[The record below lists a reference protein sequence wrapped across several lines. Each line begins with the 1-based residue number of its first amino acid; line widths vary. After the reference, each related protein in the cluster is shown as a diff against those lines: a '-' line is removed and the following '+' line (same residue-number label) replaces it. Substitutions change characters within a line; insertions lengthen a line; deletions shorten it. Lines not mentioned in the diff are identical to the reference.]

1 MTKTDAATHR
11 ILAKNLELAQQLG
24 GIPMTFKGPDVVST
38 ILAFAREY
46 GIRVVVMG
54 KSHRPWHRRL
64 LGGSILE
71 RLLRESDG
79 VDIMI
84 VDV

>member
-1 MTKTDAATHR
+1 
-11 ILAKNLELAQQLG
+11 
-24 GIPMTFKGPDVVST
+24 MTFRGRDVAST

-46 GIRVVVMG
+46 GIKVIVMG

-64 LGGSILE
+64 WGGSVPE
-71 RLLRESDG
+71 RLLRETAGID
-79 VDIMI
+79 VMI

>member
-1 MTKTDAATHR
+1 
-11 ILAKNLELAQQLG
+11 
-24 GIPMTFKGPDVVST
+24 MTFRGKDVVST
-38 ILAFAREY
+38 IVAFAREY
-46 GIRVVVMG
+46 EIKVVVMG

-64 LGGSILE
+64 LGGSILD

-79 VDIMI
+79 IDVVI